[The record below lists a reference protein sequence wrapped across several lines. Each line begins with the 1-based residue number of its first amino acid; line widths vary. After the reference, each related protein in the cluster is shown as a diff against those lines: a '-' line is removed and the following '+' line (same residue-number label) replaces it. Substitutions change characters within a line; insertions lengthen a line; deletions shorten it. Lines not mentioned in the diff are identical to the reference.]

1 MVLPSFVTLL
11 LSSLPSFWRY
21 PFDMPTAPTYQFQAP
36 AFTQDI
42 SSLLAYHDSLII
54 EDKLTFDTYT
64 SIQPTDSQRTAWR
77 NAVTSLLNIAVDD
90 ADGNFGCSSVHKTIP
105 DALQGIYTV
114 AEVDNGR
121 FCALVEV
128 DTARRSSR
136 EEYAKGWGIFVVPTK
151 RDIKSEI
158 GTTLHLSAP
167 HPVYDLHTAGQAA
180 HIFEQ
185 TGARS
190 LYVAGRSR
198 QSYHVESDCIVN
210 AGTKYWKTDP
220 AHDKVSCRHLSS
232 DR

>member
-11 LSSLPSFWRY
+11 LSSLPSLWRY
-21 PFDMPTAPTYQFQAP
+21 PFAMQTAPTYQFQAQ
-36 AFTQDI
+36 AFTRDI

-64 SIQPTDSQRTAWR
+64 SIQPTDSQRIAWR
-77 NAVTSLLNIAVDD
+77 NVVTSLLNIAIDD
-90 ADGNFGCSSVHKTIP
+90 DGNFGCSSVHKTIP

-128 DTARRSSR
+128 DAVRRKSR
-136 EEYAKGWGIFVVPTK
+136 EEYTKGWGVFVVPTK
-151 RDIKSEI
+151 RNINSEI

-167 HPVYDLHTAGQAA
+167 HPVYDMYTAGQAA

-185 TGARS
+185 TGAKS

-198 QSYHVESDCIVN
+198 QSFHEETDCIVD

-220 AHDKVSCRHLSS
+220 AHDKVSSRQLSS

>member
-1 MVLPSFVTLL
+1 MVLPSFATLL

-21 PFDMPTAPTYQFQAP
+21 PFDMSTTPSYQFQAQ
-36 AFTQDI
+36 AFTRDI

-54 EDKLTFDTYT
+54 EDKLTSDTYT
-64 SIQPTDSQRTAWR
+64 SIQPTHSQRMAWR
-77 NAVTSLLNIAVDD
+77 NVVTSLLNIAVDD
-90 ADGNFGCSSVHKTIP
+90 ADGNFGCSSVHETIP
-105 DALQGIYTV
+105 DVLQGIYTV

-128 DTARRSSR
+128 DAVRRGGR

-151 RDIKSEI
+151 RDVNSKI

-167 HPVYDLHTAGQAA
+167 HPIYDLYTAGQAA
-180 HIFEQ
+180 HIFER
-185 TGARS
+185 TGAKS

-198 QSYHVESDCIVN
+198 QSFHEQTDCIVD

-220 AHDKVSCRHLSS
+220 AHDKVSCR
-232 DR
+232 